1 MMRKYYLDAL
11 GRTFR
16 EFAKS
21 NRGASAVIIAFLA
34 IPIFGAIGLS
44 IDMGRAYV
52 LKSKLSTAIDA
63 AGLAVGRNIF
73 APTDAEIYADAQK
86 YFDANFPSGFMGT
99 EPILMNAETVQWDET
114 RENITINVAADMNTT
129 FMNIMGRPVL
139 TVGSTTE
146 IKRSNRGMELALVL
160 DITGSMNEKATGSQ
174 KTRLQVLKE
183 SAKKLTAI
191 LYGNEDVQDKLW
203 MSIIP
208 YNTQVNIGVQ
218 NIGFLKTA
226 DRNNMLSN
234 AASIFTKDSYR
245 DTALGRDVNGDGT
258 NDTVYGWM
266 GCVEMRDHLDGGTKD
281 MSDDI
286 PNNDFVPYFYTP
298 TDDYPGY
305 ANKWKYNTV
314 TRDVMHNTNARGPN
328 KYCPPPIL
336 PLTAEKSTINDAID
350 DLVAGGSTA
359 INVGLVWGWRTI
371 SPKWNG
377 LWYGSSTVNLPTN
390 TKVDPEIPYMALPLN
405 YGERHM
411 DKVIILMTDGENAI
425 GDVDMYTGYARKDLV
440 GIKEGF
446 PGYNPKYHTSG
457 SGNLRTKANSDFY
470 SDIADA
476 KVASMCTTI
485 KAAGVIIYTI
495 LFEEGNETLFRN
507 CATSHKHYFKA
518 SSASDLEGHFNT
530 IGQELSNLRISK

>member
-1 MMRKYYLDAL
+1 MMKQHYFKSFRHAL
-11 GRTFR
+11 S
-16 EFAKS
+16 EFIRN
-21 NRGASAVIIAFLA
+21 NRGASAVIVAFLA
-34 IPIFGAIGLS
+34 IPIFGAVGLS

-99 EPILMNAETVQWDET
+99 DPIIMNADTVKWDET
-114 RENITINVAADMNTT
+114 RENITINVSANMNTT
-129 FMNIMGRPVL
+129 FMNILGQPKL
-139 TVGSTTE
+139 TVGSATE

-160 DITGSMNEKATGSQ
+160 DITGSMNDKATGSQ
-174 KTRLQVLKE
+174 KTRLEVLKE
-183 SAKKLTAI
+183 SAKKLTSI
-191 LYGNEDVQDKLW
+191 LYGNKEVQDKLW
-203 MSIIP
+203 ISIVP

-218 NIGFLKTA
+218 NIDFLTVA
-226 DRNNMLSN
+226 DRNNIINN
-234 AASIFTKDSYR
+234 ATSIFTKDSYR
-245 DTALGRDVNGDGT
+245 DKALGRDVNGDGI

-266 GCVEMRDHLDGGTKD
+266 GCVEMRDDLDGGTKD

-286 PNNDFVPYFYTP
+286 PNKDFVPYFYTP

-305 ANKWKYNTV
+305 ANKWKNNTV
-314 TRDVMHNTNARGPN
+314 TKDVMHNTNARGPN

-336 PLTAEKSTINDAID
+336 PLTAEKSTVNAAID
-350 DLVAGGSTA
+350 ALEAGGSTA

-390 TKVDPEIPYMALPLN
+390 TKVDPEAPYTALPLN
-405 YGERHM
+405 YDERHI
-411 DKVIILMTDGENAI
+411 DKVIILMTDGLNAI
-425 GDVDMYTGYARKDLV
+425 GDVDMYTGYGRKNLV
-440 GIKEGF
+440 GIKQGD

-457 SGNLRTKANSDFY
+457 SGNLRTKSPSDYY
-470 SDIADA
+470 SKIADN

-485 KAAGVIIYTI
+485 KNAGVIIYTI
-495 LFEEGNETLFRN
+495 LFEEGNENLFRN
-507 CATSHKHYFKA
+507 CATTPKHYFKA
-518 SSASDLEGHFNT
+518 SSAADLEGHFNT